1 MRIFVNKILLAI
13 IATIASVLSF
23 ALCLRVSA
31 TYFENSAVQLSN
43 AQASGLVAVISIIVA
58 VCVFLFIEQ
67 LRFGIYR
74 HAWILITFLYAIILC
89 YLLFMKNVGD
99 QAFNISL
106 AVFWQD
112 FKQDYGRECLN
123 NVLAFLPLPIV
134 LWGLNITPQFI
145 YVAIA
150 FIMVELAQFTFS
162 LGAFDIG
169 DLISYFIAYSIGRLF
184 IRLWSGIYNIFFNQA
199 NSRHEYSVK
208 S

>member
-1 MRIFVNKILLAI
+1 MRIFVKKTFLAI
-13 IATIASVLSF
+13 IASVASVLSF
-23 ALCLRVSA
+23 ALCVRVSA
-31 TYFENSAVQLSN
+31 AYLENSAIQLSDT
-43 AQASGLVAVISIIVA
+43 QARGLAVVISIIVA

-74 HAWILITFLYAIILC
+74 HVWILISILYAVILF

-99 QAFNISL
+99 QGFNISL

-112 FKQDYGRECLN
+112 FKQDHGRECLN

-134 LWGLNITPQFI
+134 FWGLNITPHFI

-150 FIMVELAQFTFS
+150 FIVIELAQFAFS

-169 DLISYFIAYSIGRLF
+169 DLISYFIAYGIGRLF
-184 IRLWSGIYNIFFNQA
+184 IRLWSDIYNIFFNQA
-199 NSRHEYSVK
+199 NSRHK
-208 S
+208 QKN

>member
-1 MRIFVNKILLAI
+1 MRIFVKKIILAT
-13 IATIASVLSF
+13 IASIASVLSF
-23 ALCLRVSA
+23 ALCVRVSA
-31 TYFENSAVQLSN
+31 TYLENSAIQLSN
-43 AQASGLVAVISIIVA
+43 TQARGLAVVIGIIVA

-74 HAWILITFLYAIILC
+74 YAWILISLLYVIILF

-112 FKQDYGRECLN
+112 FKLDHGREFLN

-134 LWGLNITPQFI
+134 FWGLNITPHFI

-150 FIMVELAQFTFS
+150 FIMVELAQFAFS

-169 DLISYFIAYSIGRLF
+169 DLFSYYIAYGIGRLF
-184 IRLWSGIYNIFFNQA
+184 IRLWSDIYNIFFNRA
-199 NSRHEYSVK
+199 NSRHK
-208 S
+208 QKN

>member
-1 MRIFVNKILLAI
+1 MRIFVKKILLAF

-31 TYFENSAVQLSN
+31 TYLENSAVQLSN
-43 AQASGLVAVISIIVA
+43 AQAKGLVAVISIIVA
-58 VCVFLFIEQ
+58 VCVFLYIEQ

-74 HAWILITFLYAIILC
+74 RAWILISILYAIILF

-99 QAFNISL
+99 QAFNISP
-106 AVFWQD
+106 AVLWQD
-112 FKQDYGRECLN
+112 FKQDHGRECLN

-134 LWGLNITPQFI
+134 FWGLNITPHFI

-150 FIMVELAQFTFS
+150 FILVELAQFNFS

-184 IRLWSGIYNIFFNQA
+184 IRLWSSIYNIFFIQA
-199 NSRHEYSVK
+199 NSRNK
-208 S
+208 QKN